1 MKTKFLISV
10 IILLTCCTQKENQKV
25 QPAPTESS
33 KKESIKLS
41 REVYYNKVLGMLI
54 GSAIGDAMGAPTE
67 GWSRKDIQISYG
79 FVKGLDTMVRAAGA
93 EGPWKFNLPAGG
105 STDDTRWKKLF
116 VNYALGEQWSNLK
129 PENFAHHIVEDY
141 KADIQTLTST
151 EGFHPEAYEVNLM
164 KMAWLQ
170 EWALVGDAYQQNDMK
185 KYADAVSKFYGGE
198 MVCGGML
205 YSPVVGACIPGDIT
219 GAYQAAYDLAIF
231 DIGYARDIT
240 ALVAAMTSQAFDPK
254 ADKASLAKIIRT
266 LDPKDYFKSRL
277 VGRASYNFYQLASN
291 IVSEAKNLSE
301 EDIPKLIK
309 IPREWRP
316 MNSLEYLQL
325 TTAYSLLDKYNE
337 DSAFHAGEIYL
348 ITVTAMM
355 FSDYDFEKTMQ
366 FIVNYGRDND
376 TVAAVAGSIL
386 GAFWGADRLP
396 EMLKKQSIRTHLE
409 LLETDLEDLALRMT
423 NKYLE

>member
-1 MKTKFLISV
+1 MKIKFLGSAL
-10 IILLTCCTQKENQKV
+10 ILLMACYTPREQRV
-25 QPAPTESS
+25 QPTHNEPQ
-33 KKESIKLS
+33 KKESTKLS

-67 GWSRKDIQISYG
+67 GWARKDIQVHYG
-79 FVKGLDTMVRAAGA
+79 FVEGLDTMVRASGA

-116 VNYALGEQWSNLK
+116 VNYALSERWLDFK
-129 PENFAHHIVEDY
+129 PENFAHHIVEEY
-141 KADIQTLTST
+141 KSDIKNLTST
-151 EGFHPEAYEVNLM
+151 QGFHPEAYEENLM

-205 YSPVVGACIPGDIT
+205 YSPVIGACLPSDVT
-219 GAYQAAYDLAIF
+219 AAYQTAYDLAIF

-240 ALVAAMTSQAFDPK
+240 ALVAAMTSQAFDSK
-254 ADKASLAKIIRT
+254 VDKASLAKIIRT

-277 VGRASYNFYQLASN
+277 VGRASYNFYQLACN

-301 EDIPKLIK
+301 QDIPKPIK
-309 IPREWRP
+309 IPREWQP
-316 MNSLEYLQL
+316 MNTLEYLQL
-325 TTAYSLLDKYNE
+325 TRAYSLLDKYNE

-348 ITVTAMM
+348 ITITAMM
-355 FSDYDFEKTMQ
+355 FADYDFEKTMQ
-366 FIVNYGRDND
+366 FIINYGRDND
-376 TVAAVAGSIL
+376 TVGAVAGAIL
-386 GAFWGADRLP
+386 GAYWGAEGLP
-396 EMLKKQSIRTHLE
+396 EKMKKQTIKVHKE
-409 LLETDLEDLALRMT
+409 ILETDLEDLALRMT